1 VSRAV
6 WRIAAVTPHYTA
18 DDLSGTGAKLTG
30 GRWNSIGN
38 PVVYSSESIALAL
51 HETVVHLRA
60 AGLPLNRYLVRID
73 VPDEVWKARVIL
85 ADPPV
90 GWDALPHG
98 MPSVHA
104 GDAWLMGGASALM
117 AVPSIIVPEEFNVLI
132 NPQHPD
138 ARRLKASMLRLWR
151 YDHRLF

>member
-1 VSRAV
+1 MNQAV
-6 WRIAAVTPHYTA
+6 WRIAAVTPYYTA
-18 DDLSGTGAKLTG
+18 DNLSGTGAKLTG

-38 PVVYSSESIALAL
+38 PVVYGSESIALAL

-85 ADPPV
+85 SDPPV
-90 GWDALPHG
+90 GWDALPYG
-98 MPSVHA
+98 MPSVQA

-117 AVPSIIVPEEFNVLI
+117 AVPSIIVPEEFNVLV

-138 ARRLKASMLRLWR
+138 ARRLKATMLRLWR
-151 YDHRLF
+151 YDQRLF

>member
-1 VSRAV
+1 MTQAV
-6 WRIAAVTPHYTA
+6 WRIAAVTPHYSA

-38 PVVYSSESIALAL
+38 PVIYSSGSIALAL

-73 VPDEVWKARVIL
+73 VPADVWKARTIL
-85 ADPPV
+85 SDPPV

-98 MPSVHA
+98 LPSVQT
-104 GDAWLMGGASALM
+104 GDAWRMGGKSALM

-138 ARRLKASMLRLWR
+138 ARRLIATMLRLWR
-151 YDHRLF
+151 YDPRLF

>member
-1 VSRAV
+1 VSLAL
-6 WRIAAVTPHYTA
+6 WRIAAVTPQYTA
-18 DDLSGTGAKLTG
+18 DDLSGTGARVTG

-73 VPDEVWKARVIL
+73 VPAEIWDARVIL
-85 ADPPV
+85 SDPPV

-98 MPSVHA
+98 IPSVQA
-104 GDAWLMGGASALM
+104 GDAWLAGGASALM

-132 NPQHPD
+132 NPLHPD
-138 ARRLKASMLRLWR
+138 TRHLKASMLRRWR
-151 YDHRLF
+151 YDPRLF

>member
-1 VSRAV
+1 VSVAL
-6 WRIAAVTPHYTA
+6 WRIAAVTPQYTA
-18 DDLSGTGAKLTG
+18 DDLSGTGARLTG
-30 GRWNSIGN
+30 GRWNSVGS

-73 VPDEVWKARVIL
+73 VPADVWKARMIL
-85 ADPPV
+85 SDPPV

-98 MPSVHA
+98 MPSVQA
-104 GDAWLMGGASALM
+104 GDTWLAGGKSALM
-117 AVPSIIVPEEFNVLI
+117 AVPSIVVPEEFNVLI

-138 ARRLKASMLRLWR
+138 ARRLQAAMIRLWR
-151 YDHRLF
+151 YDQRLA